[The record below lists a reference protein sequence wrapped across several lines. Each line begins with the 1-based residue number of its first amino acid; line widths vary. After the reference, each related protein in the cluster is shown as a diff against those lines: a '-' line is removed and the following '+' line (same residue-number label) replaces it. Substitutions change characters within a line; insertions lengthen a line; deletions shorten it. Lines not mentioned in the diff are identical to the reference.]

1 MRKLSAPGLPNSIQS
16 YEGDSSLVPIISA
29 GVIRVGSLKTRERKA
44 RSMRNEGEENQHN
57 LQAFTA
63 AQNKN
68 YQLQSLQQTTV
79 SSAQSHR
86 RDAVPWYD
94 ASAETPRH
102 QTLTNHYLNRSAAT
116 TGQSSITHGH
126 YCRGVL
132 DDKTTTSRMCDVV
145 WNVDVQFC
153 IENTLQ
159 ASSVESDKL
168 RHRWPR
174 YEPKL
179 YPVDIL
185 PSRSKLLAEKYQDH
199 FVLQSYS
206 IIQANITFDL
216 QTNAWSWGSV
226 RIQLLFCIILYFMIS
241 AWVLNIK
248 NLLFS
253 LESNLQKSSL

>member
-68 YQLQSLQQTTV
+68 YQLQSLRRTTV

-102 QTLTNHYLNRSAAT
+102 QTLTNHYLTNRRPPQDKAQSRTAIIAAEFWT
-116 TGQSSITHGH
+116 IKQQHHG
-126 YCRGVL
+126 CVMWCG
-132 DDKTTTSRMCDVV
+132 M
-145 WNVDVQFC
+145 W
-153 IENTLQ
+153 
-159 ASSVESDKL
+159 
-168 RHRWPR
+168 
-174 YEPKL
+174 
-179 YPVDIL
+179 
-185 PSRSKLLAEKYQDH
+185 
-199 FVLQSYS
+199 
-206 IIQANITFDL
+206 TFDSASRTRFRR
-216 QTNAWSWGSV
+216 QAWKVTSFVTDDQDTNLNCTRW
-226 RIQLLFCIILYFMIS
+226 IFCLREANFWQKNIKTILYYKATVSSKQIS
-241 AWVLNIK
+241 LLIYKQMPDHEGVWEYSYYSV
-248 NLLFS
+248 LFS
-253 LESNLQKSSL
+253 ILWFQHEF

>member
-68 YQLQSLQQTTV
+68 YQLQSLRRTTV

-102 QTLTNHYLNRSAAT
+102 QTLTNHYLTDRRPPQDKAQSRTAIIAAEFWTIKQQHHGCVMWCGMWTFDSASRTRFRRQAWKVTSFVTDDQDTNLIVPGEYFAFAKQTSGRKISRPFCT
-116 TGQSSITHGH
+116 TKLQYHPSKYHFWFTNKCLIMRE
-126 YCRGVL
+126 C
-132 DDKTTTSRMCDVV
+132 
-145 WNVDVQFC
+145 
-153 IENTLQ
+153 ENT
-159 ASSVESDKL
+159 A
-168 RHRWPR
+168 
-174 YEPKL
+174 
-179 YPVDIL
+179 
-185 PSRSKLLAEKYQDH
+185 
-199 FVLQSYS
+199 
-206 IIQANITFDL
+206 
-216 QTNAWSWGSV
+216 
-226 RIQLLFCIILYFMIS
+226 IILYYS
-241 AWVLNIK
+241 
-248 NLLFS
+248 LFYDFS
-253 LESNLQKSSL
+253 MSFKYRKPAL